1 MFVFVFALVPFVA
14 VAALVA
20 LIGVT
25 GRAADEP
32 GETADGT
39 SIRRLFVY
47 VLAFVA
53 FIFAVV
59 GIALLLGGALEAATG
74 GAAIAGRDTELAIAL
89 AFTVVGLPAWLALAF
104 AAQHALATHPLDRR
118 SIARRLYLDAARA
131 VALTGI
137 AINAA
142 AALGALVARG
152 DLASDNWGWL
162 VAWSIGWLLHE
173 RTVAAEAP
181 STTATRL
188 LDRLAAFWAAFI
200 GLYALLVGAIT
211 GATSLF
217 VAAYDGALREPL
229 VAGHWAADARRG
241 FVAAAVGALIWWWY
255 WLRASRERAE
265 RTTLTHVYLFLV
277 GVLPAVALVV
287 IPTARA
293 VYAVLQ
299 WIIGEPNQ
307 ERAVDHF
314 ALLPGVVAMLL
325 VGACTWAY
333 HRAVLR
339 AVPAD
344 APAARY
350 AVRSEPERIY
360 RYVVSAAGL
369 LLLAGGLLAVFALA
383 IDVAAQGAPEFARR
397 EGWWRNQLAVALT
410 LLVVGLP
417 LWARYWTDVQR
428 AAARTPAER
437 PAPSRRVYLFAIFGA
452 AVLGTL
458 INLTIML
465 YRLFE
470 ALLDTP
476 TLQRAL
482 FDGRWSAAFVLTA
495 GAIAL
500 YHWLVLREDQQATRA
515 AAPAAPPAAAVTRD
529 IVVLAGAGAA
539 DIAAAL
545 RAVPGARVRVWRRL
559 AGDDAPPPSPAA
571 LAELRARVE
580 ASTATRLAIIL
591 GPSGPEVVPYA
602 PEDGG

>member
-1 MFVFVFALVPFVA
+1 MFFLVFALVPLIA
-14 VAALVA
+14 VGALVA
-20 LIGVT
+20 LISAT
-25 GRAADEP
+25 GRGADEP
-32 GETADGT
+32 VDAGDGT

-47 VLAFVA
+47 LLAFVA
-53 FIFAVV
+53 FLFAVV

-89 AFTVVGLPAWLALAF
+89 AFTVVGLPAWLALAV
-104 AAQHALATHPLDRR
+104 AAQRALSTHPLERH

-152 DLASDNWGWL
+152 DVASGNWGWL

-173 RTVAAEAP
+173 RAVAVEAP

-188 LDRLAAFWAAFI
+188 LDRLAAFWGAFI
-200 GLYALLVGAIT
+200 GLYALLVGTIT

-229 VAGHWAADARRG
+229 VAGPWAADARRV
-241 FVAAAVGALIWWWY
+241 FTTAAIGALIWWWY

-277 GVLPAVALVV
+277 GVLPGVAFVV

-299 WIIGEPNQ
+299 WIIGEPDQ
-307 ERAVDHF
+307 ERAADHF
-314 ALLPGVVAMLL
+314 ALLPGVVVMLL

-339 AVPAD
+339 AAPAD
-344 APAARY
+344 ARST
-350 AVRSEPERIY
+350 VRSEPERIY
-360 RYVVSAAGL
+360 RYGVSAAGL
-369 LLLAGGLLAVFALA
+369 LALAGGLLAVFALA

-397 EGWWRNQLAVALT
+397 EGWWRNQLSIALT

-428 AAARTPAER
+428 AAARAPAER
-437 PAPSRRVYLFAIFGA
+437 TAPSRRIYLFALFGA

-482 FDGRWSAAFVLTA
+482 FDGRWSAAFVVTA

-515 AAPAAPPAAAVTRD
+515 AAPAAPPPAARARD

-559 AGDDAPPPSPAA
+559 AGDDAPSPSPAA
-571 LAELRARVE
+571 LAELCARVE
-580 ASTATRLAIIL
+580 ASAATRFAVIP
-591 GPSGPEVVPYA
+591 GPSGLELVPYA